1 MLQPVHQAYHLSGL
15 TVSIRVRK
23 DMGNLA
29 KQINDL
35 KKKKKKLHKFFK
47 KLTFKLEIHQVC
59 SF

>member
-29 KQINDL
+29 KQIND

>member
-1 MLQPVHQAYHLSGL
+1 MHQPVHQAYHLSGL

-23 DMGNLA
+23 DMGNLV

-35 KKKKKKLHKFFK
+35 KKKKLPKFFK

>member
-1 MLQPVHQAYHLSGL
+1 MHQPVHQAYHLSGL

-35 KKKKKKLHKFFK
+35 KKKNCLNSLK
-47 KLTFKLEIHQVC
+47 
-59 SF
+59 S